1 MARAYS
7 KRLST
12 LKDFPDVL
20 KHIRDECEYLTG
32 LSKTTD
38 AAGFK
43 KDETLKRAA
52 VRSLEI
58 IGEASK
64 KVPDEFRKKHP
75 EMDWKEMAGMRDV
88 LIHDYLGV
96 DYDIVWDVIIN
107 YIPPLLARVK
117 TITG

>member
-1 MARAYS
+1 
-7 KRLST
+7 
-12 LKDFPDVL
+12 LKDCPDVI

-38 AAGFK
+38 ADGFK
-43 KDETLKRAA
+43 NDENLKRAA

-64 KVPDEFRKKHP
+64 KVPDEFRKRHP
-75 EMDWKEMAGMRDV
+75 EIDWKNMAGMRDV

-96 DYDIVWDVIIN
+96 NYEIVWDVIVN
-107 YIPPLLARVK
+107 HIPELRDKVAVLLK
-117 TITG
+117 